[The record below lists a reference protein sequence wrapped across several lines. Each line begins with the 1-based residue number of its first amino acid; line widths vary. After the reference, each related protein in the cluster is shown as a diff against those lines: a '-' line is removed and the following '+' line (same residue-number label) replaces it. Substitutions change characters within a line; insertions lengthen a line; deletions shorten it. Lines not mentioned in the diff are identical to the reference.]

1 MHSIG
6 RARQILEF
14 EASLVSRLPGI
25 HRETL
30 SLKPPPQ
37 KKKPTFTKEKNLSSK
52 ADKMAQWIKVLAA
65 KLTDLSHVPGI
76 HIHGGSR
83 EDSQ

>member
-30 SLKPPPQ
+30 SLKPPPP
-37 KKKPTFTKEKNLSSK
+37 KKKKTHLYKRKEF
-52 ADKMAQWIKVLAA
+52 
-65 KLTDLSHVPGI
+65 
-76 HIHGGSR
+76 
-83 EDSQ
+83 E